1 MRIQGHILKYIA
13 KNQCEHILL
22 SDASHLYVIIDSVKI
37 FAQILC
43 KILNIIN
50 LDAKIKLQSKRI
62 GRLSDYIIN
71 INGRKLK

>member
-1 MRIQGHILKYIA
+1 MKYIA

-22 SDASHLYVIIDSVKI
+22 FDASHLYVIIDSVNI

-62 GRLSDYIIN
+62 GRLFDYIIN
-71 INGRKLK
+71 INGRYLK